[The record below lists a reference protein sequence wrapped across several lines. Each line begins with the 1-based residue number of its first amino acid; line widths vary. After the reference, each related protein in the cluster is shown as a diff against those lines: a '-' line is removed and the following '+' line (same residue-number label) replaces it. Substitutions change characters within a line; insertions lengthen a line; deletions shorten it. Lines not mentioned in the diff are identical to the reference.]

1 MKKKKSENKTNQE
14 WITSGN
20 PGKFPKPNDGWET
33 KNKNEFIS
41 SGNASYKTG
50 NTLIDNAGLW

>member
-41 SGNASYKTG
+41 SGNASLKTG
-50 NTLIDNAGLW
+50 NPLIDNAGLW

>member
-20 PGKFPKPNDGWET
+20 PGKFPKPNDGWKT
-33 KNKNEFIS
+33 KNTNGFIS